1 MTVPWRVLT
10 AVRCAR
16 ECCRLKRALLVL
28 LTFLAVPVAAEQ
40 PRQFIVQF
48 RESGLLA
55 AAEFRDD
62 FARIEPAPASPGAVA
77 PRIRHEYTR
86 AFRGASIDVSRRE
99 SLTAIAKL
107 SYVAAIHPDLEVE
120 AYGGS
125 ASGSIAM
132 RSVRTNDSGA
142 GIVVA
147 VIDSGIDYLHPALG
161 GGFGPGHRVIGGYDF
176 VNGDNDPIDDNRHG
190 THVAGI
196 IAANS
201 ATVSGVAPNVS
212 LLAYKVLN
220 AAGKGRQSDV
230 LAAIERAMDPNG
242 DGDVSDR
249 VDVANISLGAAGNPL
264 DPVAQ
269 AVERAVA
276 AGMVVCA
283 AVGNDGQYH
292 SIGSPAV
299 AASAIAVG
307 AVDNDGAIAEFSNR
321 GPSGRSGAIKPDVLA
336 PGVAIRSTAMGGGTL
351 VLSGTSMASPYVAGL
366 AALLVEN
373 HPSWTPA
380 QIKAALVNSALPIAA
395 EEVMGQGTGR
405 VDRARALQATTLTS
419 PTQLNFELI
428 DLTAGQWT
436 ATRTIRITNTAASA
450 RQFAISASGGSAA
463 ITITAAPPAIDLAA
477 GESKELAVTLSVERA
492 QLPAPATPSFAFEG
506 LVTLTSAEETLR
518 VPWAFLKAARAIVTY
533 DQEFPQ
539 IAWVG
544 SGLGGASFAFLD
556 ANSVETLL
564 APGTYDLILTSSW
577 NDELRLILAEDQRIE
592 GNVTIARTAADASHT
607 ITLDARDA
615 AGAPLPL
622 SAGDD
627 MLYAPTARLLIS
639 APVTTSLD
647 LGTLTGK
654 LIHSS
659 SWSSRYGLLLTENFL
674 DGRSRTMYV
683 AQHAPVVGLSG
694 SRTLTL
700 GANEYEAKRVL
711 LRFPSGS
718 TRREVGMLPRGMV
731 RRPTEGAGVPSG
743 VLTRPDGDDWIG
755 TLFMTPE
762 VHADFASGAQFFL
775 YSGHSAAQGLAST
788 ITPMLRR
795 TSAGFIGSRRF
806 ELPPDLPV
814 LAEDEDFDFRDA
826 AAAYPQVLMS
836 AVPQGWNGQ
845 LNLFGQRDEGQQL
858 RLRASTWRVRDA
870 SGTVVASGTP
880 GAGAQWYVPLPRADV
895 YTATI
900 EGEGFATSL
909 GFDTRGDGQA
919 PALTSLGVFNDVGA
933 RESRIGVGS
942 AGTLVFSISDTN
954 ESSTRVFWRR
964 RTASTWVELG
974 LTSTHADPILGTVYR
989 GDLTETSGRAGD
1001 IVLRFES
1008 TDRDGNHLVHT
1019 LEPAYSVHT
1028 RRRAVR
1034 P

>member
-1 MTVPWRVLT
+1 
-10 AVRCAR
+10 
-16 ECCRLKRALLVL
+16 
-28 LTFLAVPVAAEQ
+28 
-40 PRQFIVQF
+40 VQL
-48 RESGLLA
+48 RESSLLA
-55 AAEFRDD
+55 AVEFRDD

-77 PRIRHEYTR
+77 PRIRHEYSR
-86 AFRGASIDVSRRE
+86 AFRGASIDISRRE
-99 SLTAIAKL
+99 SLAAIAKL
-107 SYVAAIHPDLEVE
+107 SYVAAIYPDLEVE
-120 AYGGS
+120 AYDGS
-125 ASGSIAM
+125 APETIATRSI
-132 RSVRTNDSGA
+132 RTNDSGA
-142 GIVVA
+142 GVVVA

-212 LLAYKVLN
+212 LLVYKVLN

-230 LAAIERAMDPNG
+230 LAAIERAIDPNG
-242 DGDVSDR
+242 DGDLSDHA
-249 VDVANISLGAAGNPL
+249 DVANISLGAAGNPL

-292 SIGSPAV
+292 AIGSPAI

-321 GPSGRSGAIKPDVLA
+321 GPSARSGAIKPDVLA
-336 PGVAIRSTAMGGGTL
+336 PGVSIRSSAIGGGTL

-366 AALLVEN
+366 AALLVEA

-380 QIKAALVNSALPIAA
+380 QIKAAIVNSALPIVA

-405 VDRARALQATTLTS
+405 VDRVRALQASTLTS

-428 DLTAGQWT
+428 DLNAGQWT
-436 ATRTIRITNTAASA
+436 ATRTIRITNTAASV

-463 ITITAAPPAIDLAA
+463 ITVTTPSTIELAA
-477 GESKELAVTLSVERA
+477 GESKELAITLTVERA
-492 QLPAPATPSFAFEG
+492 QLPAPPTPSFAFEG

-577 NDELRLILAEDQRIE
+577 NDELRLIVAEDQRIE
-592 GNVTIARTAADASHT
+592 GNVTIVRTAAQASHT

-622 SAGDD
+622 SAGEDL
-627 MLYAPTARLLIS
+627 LYAPTARLLIS
-639 APVTTSLD
+639 EPVTTSLD
-647 LGTLTGK
+647 LGTLAGK
-654 LIHSS
+654 TIHSS
-659 SWSSRYGLLLTENFL
+659 SWSSRYGLLLTENLL
-674 DGRSRTMYV
+674 DGRTRTMYV
-683 AQHAPVVGLSG
+683 AQHAPVMGLSG

-700 GANEYEAKRVL
+700 GADEYEATRVL
-711 LRFPSGS
+711 LRFPAGS

-743 VLTRPDGDDWIG
+743 VLTRPDGDDWIA

-775 YSGHSAAQGLAST
+775 YSGHPAAQGLAST

-795 TSAGFIGSRRF
+795 TSAGFISSRRF
-806 ELPPDLPV
+806 ELPPDMPV
-814 LAEDEDFDFRDA
+814 LAEGEDFDFRDA
-826 AAAYPQVLMS
+826 DAAYAQVLMS
-836 AVPQGWNGQ
+836 AVPQGWSGQ

-870 SGTVVASGTP
+870 AGTVVASGTP

-909 GFDTRGDGQA
+909 GFDTRGDGQP
-919 PALTSLGVFNDVGA
+919 PALTSLGIFNDAGA
-933 RESRIGVGS
+933 RVSRIGVGS
-942 AGTLVFSISDTN
+942 AGTLLFSISDTN

-974 LTSTHADPILGTVYR
+974 LTSNHADPTLGRVYR
-989 GDLTETSGRAGD
+989 GDLAETSGSPGE
-1001 IVLRFES
+1001 IVLRVES
-1008 TDRDGNHLVHT
+1008 TDGDGNHLVHT
-1019 LEPAYSVHT
+1019 LEPAFRVYK
-1028 RRRAVR
+1028 RRRAVQ